1 MNKIKLFFSFF
12 AILFVV
18 ASCNPEPELPVVL
31 FEDAEKGA
39 YPRLLNFD
47 GTFNFL
53 DVDASSVSWDVE
65 FYDEDNGSHV
75 TEYSWTVEYRDNSG
89 AGGSRGEVPLVT
101 IPSSSFVTVA
111 ESGLPGTSGSWTM
124 TEILNAFDFTI
135 DDING
140 GDAFNF
146 FATLKRDDGKEFN
159 TVNTGDAIE
168 GSAPFSGFFRFTMN
182 VVCPSELEGLMDYST
197 VGWCGEVVEGEV
209 EWINEGKGV
218 YNIAGGIQGDGNDF
232 SFGAYHGC
240 YGPNGGLPNAASGN
254 VRFTDSC
261 NKFGYQGTSQWGEVY
276 YINNLIVDGNKLTV
290 DWFNDYAPEAG
301 VTTFTRQDGKD
312 WPPLTF

>member
-47 GTFNFL
+47 GVFNFL
-53 DVDASSVSWDVE
+53 DVDNSFAAWEVE

-75 TEYSWTVEYRDNSG
+75 TEYSWTVAYRDNSG
-89 AGGSRGEVPLVT
+89 NGGSRGEVPLAT
-101 IPSSSFVTVA
+101 IPVGSFGTSA
-111 ESGLPGTSGSWTM
+111 NGLPGTSATWTM
-124 TEILNAFDFTI
+124 TEVLDAFGFTI
-135 DDING
+135 DSING

-182 VVCPSELEGLMDYST
+182 VVCPSELEGVMDVST
-197 VGWCGEVVEGEV
+197 VGWCGDTWEGEI
-209 EWINEGKGV
+209 EWVNEGNGV
-218 YNIAGGIQGDGNDF
+218 YNMAGGVGDMGQDF
-232 SFGAYHGC
+232 SFGAYFAC
-240 YGPNGGLPNAASGN
+240 YSPTSGLPNANSGN

-261 NKFGYQGTSQWGEVY
+261 NKLGYQGTSQWGEAY
-276 YINNLIVDGNKLTV
+276 YINNLTVDGANLTI

-312 WPPLTF
+312 WPALTF